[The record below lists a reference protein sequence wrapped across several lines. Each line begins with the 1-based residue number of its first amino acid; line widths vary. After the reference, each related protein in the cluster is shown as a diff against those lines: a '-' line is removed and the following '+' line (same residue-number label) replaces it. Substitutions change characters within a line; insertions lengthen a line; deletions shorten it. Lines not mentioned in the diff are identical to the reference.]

1 MTYAYNIQAGPA
13 VGPRPMFA
21 LSDYD
26 ADDLVNHRIPT
37 IEELPHKVAART
49 RFDILNEDYEGLVHQ
64 KIAATH
70 RDLEVIKDLHKH
82 IDLSTNLALDIMNAV
97 CVVWKHDAHRYV
109 PGATDDQNEAFR
121 LLVLE
126 TDFATHAKSWNP
138 EAHFLGPVTVLPVLR
153 GERMTFDTLLP
164 HFYDTIDNPN
174 DLWGSPLA
182 AVWRVLPNLN
192 APSKVSEQY
201 ASQRDTSAILVDENT
216 WRYYAVSKDG
226 SFLEPVGQMDHNLG
240 EFPGATLSFG
250 RPHGVGRWDCRQHQ
264 RLVDA
269 TITVS
274 YLDACL
280 GLVRKGQSQKVL
292 VLKGDLERVPKGQ
305 VKHPE
310 GSMVIP
316 TDGDVSQVDLQ
327 ALDFNT
333 DPEFAIK
340 HQAWKMQGI
349 ARSYGGQVESAPG
362 TKSHLESQVQFTHDS
377 LTEQRNAQI
386 PFARNFE
393 RELWAKTV
401 RVAKMQRHPLA
412 DRLPDSDA
420 IRESLIVEFPPLSR
434 SFESI
439 DAEIKYKD
447 WAVSKGIQSLKDLVR
462 PIMPGASNDQ
472 LTKRIENNLDDD
484 APLITKMTTRDQSM
498 APGAPANKTVSQLN
512 GEQGP
517 AVRDSED

>member
-26 ADDLVNHRIPT
+26 ADDLINERIPT
-37 IEELPHKVAART
+37 MQELPHKAAARL
-49 RFDILNEDYEGLVHQ
+49 RFDILSEDYEDHVKA
-64 KIAATH
+64 KIKATH
-70 RDLEVIKDLHKH
+70 RNQEVINDLFKH
-82 IDLSTNLALDIMNAV
+82 IDLSTNLALDIMNAI
-97 CVVWKHDAHRYV
+97 CVVWKHDAERYV
-109 PGATDDQNEAFR
+109 PGATDDENEALR

-126 TDFATHAKSWNP
+126 TDFATHARSWNP
-138 EAHFLGPVTVLPVLR
+138 EAYFQGPVTVLPVLR
-153 GERMTFDTLLP
+153 GSRMTFDTLLP

-182 AVWRVLPNLN
+182 AAWKVLPNLN
-192 APSKVSEQY
+192 APSKAAEQF
-201 ASQRDTSAILVDENT
+201 ASHRETAAILVDENA
-216 WRYYAVSKDG
+216 WRYYAVSAEG
-226 SFLEPVGQMDHNLG
+226 TFLEPVGMHRHGMG
-240 EFPGATLSFG
+240 EFPGATLSFD
-250 RPHGVGRWDCRQHQ
+250 RPHGKGRWDCRQHQ

-269 TITVS
+269 TIAVS

-280 GLVRKGQSQKVL
+280 GLVRKGQDQKVL
-292 VLKGDLERVPKGQ
+292 VLKGDLDRVPKGQ
-305 VKHPE
+305 IKHPE
-310 GSMVIP
+310 GSLVIP
-316 TDGDVSQVDLQ
+316 TDGDPTQVDLS

-349 ARSYGGQVESAPG
+349 ARSYGGQVESRPG
-362 TKSHLESQVQFTHDS
+362 TASHLESQVQFTHDS
-377 LTEQRNAQI
+377 LTEQRNEQI
-386 PFARNFE
+386 PFALKFE

-412 DRLPDSDA
+412 DRLPDSDK
-420 IRESLIVEFPPLSR
+420 IRESLAIDFPPLAR
-434 SFESI
+434 RFESI

-447 WAVSKGIQSLKDLVR
+447 WSVSKGINSLTDLVR
-462 PIMPGASNDQ
+462 PHMPGASREQ
-472 LTKRIENNLDDD
+472 RTERVERNLDTD

-498 APGAPANKTVSQLN
+498 APGAPANKTESQIN

-517 AVRDSED
+517 KVRDSED